1 MHFSVTQNHKC
12 YIKMEKCVFIR
23 VVYFN
28 ENHPGCKSY
37 FSFENQIRQVI
48 DKEQTSKRICK
59 VKFFRE

>member
-1 MHFSVTQNHKC
+1 
-12 YIKMEKCVFIR
+12 MEKCVFIR

-48 DKEQTSKRICK
+48 DKEQTGKRICK